1 MFFLKKL
8 LSTLLLPPLMPLL
21 LLALGL
27 LLLRRRPRLG
37 KSLAGLGLLAALF
50 LSTPWSVG
58 LLLAPLEAIPVLT
71 PEAAR
76 SAQAVVILGGGKS
89 RHAPEYGGESVNR
102 LSLERLRYGA
112 RIARQTGL
120 PILVAGGLLEGKYSE
135 AALMKEALET
145 DFRLPVR
152 WVEDASRDTR
162 ENARESARMLS
173 AAGIRRVLLVSHAAH
188 LRRGAE
194 EFRAAGLEV
203 ILAPTAFLGG
213 AGEGEWQVGD
223 FLPGP
228 SGAYAGWYAS
238 HEWLGLFARKLG
250 L

>member
-8 LSTLLLPPLMPLL
+8 LSTLFLPPLMPLL

-27 LLLRRRPRLG
+27 LLMGRRPRLG
-37 KSLAGLGLLAALF
+37 KSLAWLGLVAALF
-50 LSTPWSVG
+50 FSTPWTVG
-58 LLLAPLEAIPVLT
+58 LMLAPLEDIPVLT

-76 SAQAVVILGGGKS
+76 GAQAVVILGGGKN

-102 LSLERLRYGA
+102 LSLERVRYGA
-112 RIARQTGL
+112 RLARQTGL
-120 PILVAGGLLEGKYSE
+120 PILVTGGLLEGKHSE
-135 AALMKEALET
+135 AALMKDALET

-162 ENARESARMLS
+162 ENARESARLLR
-173 AAGIRRVLLVSHAAH
+173 AAGIRRVILVSHAAH
-188 LRRGAE
+188 LKRGAE
-194 EFRAAGLEV
+194 EFRAAGLDL

-213 AGEGEWQVGD
+213 AAEGEWQLGD
-223 FLPGP
+223 FLPSP
-228 SGAYAGWYAS
+228 AGAYAGWYAS
-238 HEWLGLFARKLG
+238 HEWLGLFARRLG